1 MLFAL
6 AFFEKPLYNKRESTP
21 RKIRPKKET
30 VMKEPSA
37 KKLHLPYQHK
47 ATAILFLVLRF
58 FVVLVMVR
66 KLFLH
71 EWESVF
77 ICVLTLFLFVLPS
90 IASSILKITL
100 PSVLEIII
108 LLFIFS
114 AEILGELN
122 SFYIRIPHWDTML
135 HTINGFCCAAV
146 GFALVDM
153 LNRNKKFS
161 LKLSPLYLAI
171 AAFCFSMTIG
181 VLWEV
186 FEYSADTFFGK
197 DMQKDTVVSAIN
209 STMLDPTKSN
219 KVVQISD
226 ISDVVIVHS
235 DGSEEAL
242 GVGGYLDVGI
252 NDTMKDLIVNLI
264 GAVVFSVIGYFYV
277 KTKGKGKFAKEF
289 IPQVEPVPPQKAG
302 KESRK

>member
-1 MLFAL
+1 MTLVSSIIRGEYEN
-6 AFFEKPLYNKRESTP
+6 AFVCL
-21 RKIRPKKET
+21 
-30 VMKEPSA
+30 
-37 KKLHLPYQHK
+37 
-47 ATAILFLVLRF
+47 LV
-58 FVVLVMVR
+58 
-66 KLFLH
+66 
-71 EWESVF
+71 
-77 ICVLTLFLFVLPS
+77 LFLFMLPLFIQQNFGIELPS
-90 IASSILKITL
+90 T
-100 PSVLEIII
+100 LEIII
-108 LLFIFS
+108 LLFIFAS
-114 AEILGELN
+114 EILGELGCFFITYPN
-122 SFYIRIPHWDTML
+122 WDSIL
-135 HTINGFCCAAV
+135 HTTTGFLCAAT
-146 GFALVDM
+146 GFALIDI
-153 LNRNKKFS
+153 LNRNSKIMFE
-161 LKLSPLYLAI
+161 LSPVYVSLV
-171 AAFCFSMTIG
+171 AFCFSMTIG

-197 DMQKDTVVSAIN
+197 DMLKDTVVSAIN

-252 NDTMKDLIVNLI
+252 NDTMKDLIGNLI

-277 KTKGKGKFAKEF
+277 KSKGKGKFAKEF

>member
-1 MLFAL
+1 
-6 AFFEKPLYNKRESTP
+6 
-21 RKIRPKKET
+21 
-30 VMKEPSA
+30 MKEPSA

-153 LNRNKKFS
+153 LNRNTKFS

-289 IPQVEPVPPQKAG
+289 IPQVESVPPQKAG

>member
-1 MLFAL
+1 
-6 AFFEKPLYNKRESTP
+6 
-21 RKIRPKKET
+21 
-30 VMKEPSA
+30 MKEPSE

-47 ATAILFLVLRF
+47 ATSILFLVLRF

-71 EWESVF
+71 EWKSVF

-219 KVVQISD
+219 KIVQISD

-289 IPQVEPVPPQKAG
+289 IPQVESVPPQKAG

>member
-1 MLFAL
+1 
-6 AFFEKPLYNKRESTP
+6 
-21 RKIRPKKET
+21 
-30 VMKEPSA
+30 MKEPSE

-219 KVVQISD
+219 KIVQISD

-289 IPQVEPVPPQKAG
+289 IPQVESVPPQKAG
-302 KESRK
+302 EESRK

>member
-1 MLFAL
+1 
-6 AFFEKPLYNKRESTP
+6 
-21 RKIRPKKET
+21 
-30 VMKEPSA
+30 MKEPSE

-219 KVVQISD
+219 KIVQISD

-289 IPQVEPVPPQKAG
+289 IPQVESVPPQKAG

>member
-1 MLFAL
+1 
-6 AFFEKPLYNKRESTP
+6 
-21 RKIRPKKET
+21 
-30 VMKEPSA
+30 MKEPSA
-37 KKLHLPYQHK
+37 KKLHLPYKHK
-47 ATAILFLVLRF
+47 ATSILFLVLRF

-197 DMQKDTVVSAIN
+197 DMQKDTVVSAN
-209 STMLDPTKSN
+209 QQHHARPDK
-219 KVVQISD
+219 KQ
-226 ISDVVIVHS
+226 
-235 DGSEEAL
+235 
-242 GVGGYLDVGI
+242 
-252 NDTMKDLIVNLI
+252 
-264 GAVVFSVIGYFYV
+264 
-277 KTKGKGKFAKEF
+277 
-289 IPQVEPVPPQKAG
+289 
-302 KESRK
+302 

>member
-1 MLFAL
+1 
-6 AFFEKPLYNKRESTP
+6 
-21 RKIRPKKET
+21 
-30 VMKEPSA
+30 MKEPSE

-114 AEILGELN
+114 AEILGELK

-171 AAFCFSMTIG
+171 ATFCFSMTIG

-235 DGSEEAL
+235 DGTEEAL

>member
-1 MLFAL
+1 
-6 AFFEKPLYNKRESTP
+6 
-21 RKIRPKKET
+21 
-30 VMKEPSA
+30 MKEPSA

-47 ATAILFLVLRF
+47 ASAILFLVLRF

-197 DMQKDTVVSAIN
+197 DMQKDTVDSAIN

-235 DGSEEAL
+235 DGTEEAL

-289 IPQVEPVPPQKAG
+289 IPQAEPVPPQKAG
-302 KESRK
+302 EKSRK

>member
-1 MLFAL
+1 MTSKQKIKKSSLQADSQKKTVNKALSLFYLLLRISVIGILIAQFFNGNFENVML
-6 AFFEKPLYNKRESTP
+6 
-21 RKIRPKKET
+21 
-30 VMKEPSA
+30 
-37 KKLHLPYQHK
+37 
-47 ATAILFLVLRF
+47 
-58 FVVLVMVR
+58 
-66 KLFLH
+66 
-71 EWESVF
+71 
-77 ICVLTLFLFVLPS
+77 CVLTLILFAIPPL
-90 IASSILKITL
+90 IERRLKIEIPDTL
-100 PSVLEIII
+100 EVII
-108 LLFIFS
+108 LLFIYA
-114 AEILGELN
+114 AEILGE
-122 SFYIRIPHWDTML
+122 IRSYYTAFPAWDTML
-135 HTINGFCCAAV
+135 HTINGFLCAAI
-146 GFALVDM
+146 GFSLIDI
-153 LNRNKKFS
+153 LNRNDRFKFS
-161 LKLSPLYLAI
+161 LSPFYLALF
-171 AAFCFSMTIG
+171 AFCFSMTIG

-219 KVVQISD
+219 KIVQISD

-235 DGSEEAL
+235 DGTEEAL

-289 IPQVEPVPPQKAG
+289 IPQVESAPPQKAG

>member
-1 MLFAL
+1 
-6 AFFEKPLYNKRESTP
+6 
-21 RKIRPKKET
+21 
-30 VMKEPSA
+30 MKEPSA
-37 KKLHLPYQHK
+37 KKLHLPYKHK
-47 ATAILFLVLRF
+47 ATSILFLVLRF

-235 DGSEEAL
+235 DGTEEAL

-289 IPQVEPVPPQKAG
+289 IPQVESVPPQKAG

>member
-1 MLFAL
+1 
-6 AFFEKPLYNKRESTP
+6 
-21 RKIRPKKET
+21 
-30 VMKEPSA
+30 MKEPSE

-289 IPQVEPVPPQKAG
+289 IPQVESVPPQKAG

>member
-1 MLFAL
+1 
-6 AFFEKPLYNKRESTP
+6 
-21 RKIRPKKET
+21 
-30 VMKEPSA
+30 MKEPSE
-37 KKLHLPYQHK
+37 KKLHLPYKHK
-47 ATAILFLVLRF
+47 ATSILFLVLRF

-219 KVVQISD
+219 KIVQISD

-277 KTKGKGKFAKEF
+277 KTKGKGKFVKEF

>member
-1 MLFAL
+1 
-6 AFFEKPLYNKRESTP
+6 
-21 RKIRPKKET
+21 
-30 VMKEPSA
+30 MKEPSE

-181 VLWEV
+181 VLWEF

-235 DGSEEAL
+235 DGTEEAL

-289 IPQVEPVPPQKAG
+289 IPQVESVPPQKAG

>member
-1 MLFAL
+1 
-6 AFFEKPLYNKRESTP
+6 
-21 RKIRPKKET
+21 
-30 VMKEPSA
+30 MKEPSE

-146 GFALVDM
+146 GFALVDL

-252 NDTMKDLIVNLI
+252 NDTMKDLIVNFI
-264 GAVVFSVIGYFYV
+264 GAVVLSVIGYFYV
-277 KTKGKGKFAKEF
+277 KTKGKGKFVKEF

>member
-1 MLFAL
+1 
-6 AFFEKPLYNKRESTP
+6 
-21 RKIRPKKET
+21 
-30 VMKEPSA
+30 MKEPSA

-135 HTINGFCCAAV
+135 HTINGCRLRPCGHAQPQQKIFPQA
-146 GFALVDM
+146 FPALSCHRRILLFHDH
-153 LNRNKKFS
+153 R
-161 LKLSPLYLAI
+161 
-171 AAFCFSMTIG
+171 G
-181 VLWEV
+181 
-186 FEYSADTFFGK
+186 
-197 DMQKDTVVSAIN
+197 
-209 STMLDPTKSN
+209 
-219 KVVQISD
+219 
-226 ISDVVIVHS
+226 
-235 DGSEEAL
+235 AL
-242 GVGGYLDVGI
+242 GGL
-252 NDTMKDLIVNLI
+252 
-264 GAVVFSVIGYFYV
+264 
-277 KTKGKGKFAKEF
+277 
-289 IPQVEPVPPQKAG
+289 
-302 KESRK
+302 

>member
-1 MLFAL
+1 
-6 AFFEKPLYNKRESTP
+6 
-21 RKIRPKKET
+21 
-30 VMKEPSA
+30 MKEPSE

-219 KVVQISD
+219 KIVQISD

-235 DGSEEAL
+235 DGTEEAL

-289 IPQVEPVPPQKAG
+289 IPQVESVPPQKAG

>member
-1 MLFAL
+1 
-6 AFFEKPLYNKRESTP
+6 
-21 RKIRPKKET
+21 
-30 VMKEPSA
+30 MKEPSE

-171 AAFCFSMTIG
+171 AAFCFSMPIG

-197 DMQKDTVVSAIN
+197 VMQKDTVVSAIN

-219 KVVQISD
+219 KIVQISD

-289 IPQVEPVPPQKAG
+289 IPQVESVPPQKAG

>member
-1 MLFAL
+1 
-6 AFFEKPLYNKRESTP
+6 
-21 RKIRPKKET
+21 
-30 VMKEPSA
+30 MKEPSA
-37 KKLHLPYQHK
+37 KKLHLPYKHK
-47 ATAILFLVLRF
+47 ATSILFLVLRF

-219 KVVQISD
+219 KIVQISD

-277 KTKGKGKFAKEF
+277 KTKGKGKFVKEF

>member
-1 MLFAL
+1 
-6 AFFEKPLYNKRESTP
+6 
-21 RKIRPKKET
+21 
-30 VMKEPSA
+30 MKEPSA
-37 KKLHLPYQHK
+37 KKLHLPYKHK
-47 ATAILFLVLRF
+47 ATSILFLVLRF

-219 KVVQISD
+219 KIVQISD

-289 IPQVEPVPPQKAG
+289 IPQVESVPPQKAG

>member
-1 MLFAL
+1 
-6 AFFEKPLYNKRESTP
+6 
-21 RKIRPKKET
+21 
-30 VMKEPSA
+30 MKEPSA

-219 KVVQISD
+219 KIVQISD

-235 DGSEEAL
+235 DGTEEAL

-289 IPQVEPVPPQKAG
+289 IPQVESVPPQKAG